1 MMGTTVDMNHPPT
14 SFSARKIYA
23 DYPFAHRQHLHA
35 GHCAHIHGH
44 NWKFT
49 FYFSC
54 SQLDSTGFVID
65 FGELGFI
72 KEFLDECFDHTL
84 VLNASDPMLEHL
96 LSELGDA
103 RFDSCSP
110 SGIMLAKILAVDN
123 CSCEGIAAFL
133 LDKLGPQVAA
143 RTRDRVWIHSI
154 NVSENA
160 KNSAT
165 CYNEQ

>member
-1 MMGTTVDMNHPPT
+1 MKLLPHQ
-14 SFSARKIYA
+14 FSARKIYA
-23 DYPFAHRQHLHA
+23 DYPFAHRQHLHT
-35 GHCAHIHGH
+35 GHCARIHGH

-49 FYFSC
+49 FYFRC

-84 VLNASDPMLEHL
+84 VLNKTDPSLGYLAEVLTGAVTRAGGGFTSPFARL
-96 LSELGDA
+96 L
-103 RFDSCSP
+103 
-110 SGIMLAKILAVDN
+110 IVDN

-133 LDKLGPQVAA
+133 MEKLNPQVKA

-165 CYNEQ
+165 LYNE